1 MNKLTGRDF
10 RAPPTIHMG
19 QGALH
24 QLAPTLQNL
33 DGKRAVIITDRGM
46 ADSDWVGRLEIL
58 AAEAGVTT
66 RLIGELQGEPTTRDV
81 DAALEAINTFQ
92 ADVVIGFG
100 GGSALDTAKVAAVLR
115 TNGGTTADY
124 EGYDQISAPGTPVV
138 AIPTTAGTGS
148 EVTRGAAITDEVR
161 DVKMLLMSPHL
172 IPAVAIVDPEP
183 TQTMPSNVTASTGLD
198 ALTHGIEAYVSRR
211 RYALTDAL
219 AIDAIARITEAL
231 PRVYVQPD
239 DIAAREEMS
248 IASLHAGLAFNNA
261 SVALVH
267 GMSRPIG
274 AYFHV
279 PHGLSNAMLLPT
291 VMAFSISGNLS
302 RYARVAQAMG
312 AGIDNNAAA
321 AETSVQIVRDLVAE
335 LEVLTL
341 REWGVNEHEF
351 RKVMSKMAHDA
362 IESGSPSNNPRTA
375 SHEEIV
381 ALYEE
386 VISA

>member
-1 MNKLTGRDF
+1 MNTPVGRDF
-10 RAPPTIHMG
+10 RAPPTIHVG

-24 QLAPTLQNL
+24 QLVPTLQTM
-33 DGKRAVIITDRGM
+33 GAKHAVIVTDSVM
-46 ADSDWVGRLEIL
+46 ADSEWADRLERL
-58 AAEAGVTT
+58 AAESDVAT
-66 RLIGELQGEPTTRDV
+66 RVIGELKGEPTTKDV
-81 DAALEAINTFQ
+81 DAALDTIKTFK

-124 EGYDQISAPGTPVV
+124 EGYDQIRKPGTPVV
-138 AIPTTAGTGS
+138 AVPTTAGTGS
-148 EVTRGAAITDEVR
+148 EVTRGAAVTDELR

-183 TQTMPSNVTASTGLD
+183 TQTMPPTVTASTGLD

-211 RYALTDAL
+211 GYTLTDAL
-219 AIDAIARITEAL
+219 AIDAIARIAEAL
-231 PRVYVQPD
+231 PRVYAQPN
-239 DIAAREEMS
+239 DIEAREEMAV
-248 IASLHAGLAFNNA
+248 ASLHAGLAFNNA

-291 VMAFSISGNLS
+291 VMAFSTSGHPA
-302 RYARVAQAMG
+302 RYAQVAKALG
-312 AGIDNNAAA
+312 SDLNEPTAA
-321 AETSVQIVRDLVAE
+321 AEASVQIVRDLADE
-335 LEVLTL
+335 LEVPTL
-341 REWGVNEHEF
+341 REWGVDEQAF
-351 RKVMSKMAHDA
+351 REVMSTMARDA
-362 IESGSPSNNPRTA
+362 MDSGSPANNPRTA
-375 SHEEIV
+375 SHEEII

-386 VISA
+386 VIST

>member
-1 MNKLTGRDF
+1 
-10 RAPPTIHMG
+10 MG